1 MTQTMRFTSRT
12 AALTY
17 QTCKRKRFY
26 SNHYA
31 QTGIVSENL
40 DLNLEVGSSV
50 HRGLQNLFEHCR
62 LEHPDGSFEEQ
73 CINQSVDIALNLFR
87 EDLTN
92 HSLSLKSGEEM
103 FLPFIIAEHES
114 LIEGLIRC
122 FAIKRLPDLLNEYEI
137 IEVELDENFVEFSP
151 EVIWQSKAD
160 AAFLTKDYSKG
171 VIVCSIKTTSEYA
184 DVTLR
189 NIITDMQG
197 NSEWAAIQARLDR
210 EFAIFKKRME
220 NPFGIGTANLE
231 SVIDN
236 PSLLKWTKYFTW
248 CIQNNTKPRVY
259 AVQYEHLVTSEYRDY
274 EKSGLRKRQSFL
286 LHPYK
291 LELVQGMN
299 IYTGQKSFSPAQ
311 YKWKVKAGKQPKG
324 WGKIDIWEDIGIKN
338 WIDMLATGQVQ
349 PEEGNPLD
357 FLIRTS
363 DLVIRATPDD
373 NSKIEEWLI
382 STRFQE
388 ETIIA
393 HLEILEQYAND
404 ARKTGNWELYNKTL
418 MQFFPK
424 ETDSCWNYYGRNCS
438 YVSICHENRDL
449 QEMIDANIYVVRNPH
464 HEGEKGSFIERGLI
478 KDE

>member
-1 MTQTMRFTSRT
+1 MTNKILRFTSRT

-31 QTGIVSENL
+31 QTGIVSESL
-40 DLNLEVGSSV
+40 DLNLETGSSI

-62 LEHPDGSFEEQ
+62 IEHPMGDFGEQ

-87 EDLTN
+87 NDLTN

-137 IEVELDENFVEFSP
+137 IEAELDENFIEFSP

-210 EFAIFKKRME
+210 DYKAYINAGYIPDGVDTR
-220 NPFGIGTANLE
+220 
-231 SVIDN
+231 
-236 PSLLKWTKYFTW
+236 WHKYFAW
-248 CIQNNTKPRVY
+248 CFKNNQKPRVY

-311 YKWKVKAGKQPKG
+311 YKWKVGSGRQPKG

-338 WIDMLATGQVQ
+338 WIDMLATGQVR

-393 HLEILEQYAND
+393 HLEILEQYASN

-424 ETDSCWNYYGRNCS
+424 ETDSCWNYYGRNCGF
-438 YVSICHENRDL
+438 VQVCHEGRNL
-449 QEMIDANIYVVRNPH
+449 QELIDANIYVSRHPH
-464 HEGEKGSFIERGLI
+464 HEGEKLHFIERGLI
-478 KDE
+478 KNDK